1 MSRTIH
7 VIGNGLQAQMFDH
20 NAKGAR
26 VTCNL
31 PPFPIRDVFATC
43 MVDFKMMR
51 AMAEGSVHVPGD
63 WVLGARP
70 KAWLEH
76 NVQYRMR
83 WISQLKEFYT
93 ELPDYV
99 PNYTDFNCG
108 HMAVHFSAN
117 RLKADEIHLYG
128 FDSMFGQD
136 LRSCT
141 DFYLNSDRSNGNN
154 FRLSSNWRPVWS
166 NLFVEFPE
174 TKFVI
179 HYPKDTKLTFPV
191 PDNVEVYSK

>member
-7 VIGNGLQAQMFDH
+7 VIGNGLQSQMFDH

-51 AMAEGSVHVPGD
+51 AMADGSVHVPGD

-83 WISQLKEFYT
+83 WIILILIAVTWLYIFQL
-93 ELPDYV
+93 
-99 PNYTDFNCG
+99 TD
-108 HMAVHFSAN
+108 S
-117 RLKADEIHLYG
+117 K
-128 FDSMFGQD
+128 Q
-136 LRSCT
+136 
-141 DFYLNSDRSNGNN
+141 
-154 FRLSSNWRPVWS
+154 
-166 NLFVEFPE
+166 
-174 TKFVI
+174 TKFICMGLTLCLVKI
-179 HYPKDTKLTFPV
+179 FVVALTFI
-191 PDNVEVYSK
+191 